1 MAGGEQAGHRGG
13 RGAQKCVS
21 FSVMAAT
28 APSPLSLASQSLTAT
43 VRGPAPSVPRI
54 FRSALGIINLRNLY
68 TVGEEKSCLRRAA
81 VGVPGGPASAT
92 LLRAEGHGNSRPG
105 LQLCPGQ
112 CVDLEIYFPPPPRDM
127 GTTGYQRWVRK
138 ERMNSCLPCT
148 WPAAGDQ
155 DAGAIPRPHP
165 SFLGRLRMGSESLLG
180 LATCGAS
187 HLTPL
192 SHAVPPVRWASCS
205 SCRLCCEGELHHLQ
219 GHLYSGLCIN
229 GYVSH
234 RRPSSCPS
242 SPSREQ
248 EVCV

>member
-1 MAGGEQAGHRGG
+1 MAVDGRGRAGGTSRWQGRSEVRLLLCNGRNGPIALEFGVTVINRHRPWACPKRAPHFQVGAGDHQLAESLHGWRGEELSEKSGCWGPRGACLSDTSEGGGAWKQQAGL
-13 RGAQKCVS
+13 
-21 FSVMAAT
+21 AALPW
-28 APSPLSLASQSLTAT
+28 AMRRPGDLF
-43 VRGPAPSVPRI
+43 PAPTPGHGDDRVP
-54 FRSALGIINLRNLY
+54 ALGEE
-68 TVGEEKSCLRRAA
+68 GEDE
-81 VGVPGGPASAT
+81 
-92 LLRAEGHGNSRPG
+92 
-105 LQLCPGQ
+105 Q
-112 CVDLEIYFPPPPRDM
+112 
-127 GTTGYQRWVRK
+127 
-138 ERMNSCLPCT
+138 SCLPCT

-234 RRPSSCPS
+234 RRPLSCPS
-242 SPSREQ
+242 SPSRE
-248 EVCV
+248 